1 MIDSEMNGNAKK
13 ILKNLLLSPI
23 ERDCYEFRR
32 VLKSINIDENILI
45 EIFLSRSNKQIQAV
59 INNYFKCKFKRFVS
73 VFFLFFKYFK
83 YSKLLSNKISSILKI
98 HLQNEYFL
106 LYFQLIDRK
115 IKILIMRKY

>member
-73 VFFLFFKYFK
+73 FFF
-83 YSKLLSNKISSILKI
+83 YSLNISSI
-98 HLQNEYFL
+98 QNYSRTR
-106 LYFQLIDRK
+106 YHQ
-115 IKILIMRKY
+115 Y